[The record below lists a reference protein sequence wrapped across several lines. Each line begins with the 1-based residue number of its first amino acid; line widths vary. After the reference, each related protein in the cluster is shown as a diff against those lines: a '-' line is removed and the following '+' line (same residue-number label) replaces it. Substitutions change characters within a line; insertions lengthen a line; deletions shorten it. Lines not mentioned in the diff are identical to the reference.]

1 MGTSERSI
9 HLIEIYKIY
18 ENFFEKI
25 LEIVTNKSTEDVFVY
40 QRIHH
45 NILFILERKLYP
57 SNDLCSNKLFLLF
70 CKIHCVVLEKLLQFS
85 DFEVDENK
93 QKLEKLLGKRKI
105 DTIWFEYFCEQSI
118 SIEEAHSRLEE
129 VVEKYKI
136 DPELNDFSGSHMRFI
151 KFEYLL
157 IHGTLEEY
165 MFHADQ
171 AMPIACS
178 KDSFI

>member
-136 DPELNDFSGSHMRFI
+136 DPELNDFSDAHMKFI
-151 KFEYLL
+151 IFEYLL
-157 IHGTLEEY
+157 IHGT
-165 MFHADQ
+165 
-171 AMPIACS
+171 
-178 KDSFI
+178 